1 MQENYELVQR
11 GFRILV
17 GSMSS
22 YIGQTLNK
30 IYGDEWWNELLSTL
44 QYPKDLPTKGTYD
57 ELVDSLDIANCLRI
71 IDWMWGP
78 VFRNHLTP
86 SSRAWSKEL
95 MGLRN
100 SVAHYGQQDLD
111 QPMAERGL
119 DTMALLCAEI
129 DHDGAEEIRKIYR
142 EVRARASDAIRPT
155 TVLRYAELP
164 ESASKRGALKEGS
177 LLNIPASAWTH
188 TVLEHNL
195 VKYLTAYI
203 PIEPK
208 VGLIGRDDV
217 VNKVRTMLDSH
228 KNIALVSGIG
238 GIGKTAVMAQICND
252 IITEDRKDTYVAWI
266 TCGESYIDDFL
277 CLRQALGIPEELK
290 CEVAYKE
297 VIGKL
302 RKLNGTIYLF
312 LDDMGRMPDRKE
324 LGMYNTLRPNV
335 RIMITSRHEIKGI
348 PHVDL
353 QELKKDSAIKMFY
366 DYYGRDKEQ
375 KYVSDAWWIIKSDSV
390 RSHTQLVELLAKAA
404 NVFYGRLP
412 EFRRKLEE
420 KGYLDVSHR
429 RFDSGR
435 FANNTIKEIVIQLY
449 NVSDLSEEQQR
460 IMRLFSIF
468 TAEKVI
474 YGAVE
479 EWAGFDE
486 DTVDGLARL
495 GWLVRAENGF
505 IIRQIIKDS
514 LVEQVGENLK
524 IEDYGD
530 LLNRVIDTNEYMPRD
545 LEYSEVQERLV
556 LTVDVA
562 RYLWTRVEGF
572 LENEN
577 HSEEYKELFM
587 SSGVLFNNIAGVF
600 RAQAD
605 YEKALEYYGKA
616 LAISERVLGT
626 EHPDTAT
633 TYNDTGRVYYCQDD
647 YARAL
652 EYYMKALSIRERV
665 LGSDHPDTAA
675 TYNNMALVYD
685 AQGDYEMALEYY
697 VKALSIREQVLGME
711 HPDTAMTYNNMV
723 SLLRV
728 QVDYEKALVIVEKVL
743 DPEWP
748 STVMT
753 YNKMAGVYE
762 NMGHYPKALAC
773 YAKAL
778 SISER
783 VLGPEHPSTATAY
796 NNMAVVYYKRGDFKN
811 SLKYFEKAL
820 AVRKMKLGI
829 NHPNTQNTMKWI
841 DKAKT
846 EVHTISEMYK
856 YRG

>member
-1 MQENYELVQR
+1 MANYL
-11 GFRILV
+11 GFRPSDNPKYYFLSYNTEDADRV
-17 GSMSS
+17 GEIAGQMSQAGIELW
-22 YIGQTLNK
+22 YDKGIEYGEKWERTIAEK
-30 IYGDEWWNELLSTL
+30 IYGCQAVVLFFTRGILYKENSYVEKEYKMALKFSKKIYVVMMDEIDDEDVPPVRMPWWTDIQDLQCIEAPIFANSDVVVEEIVSVLTVKREPDTGDVRSESANIELRS
-44 QYPKDLPTKGTYD
+44 TYD
-57 ELVDSLDIANCLRI
+57 A
-71 IDWMWGP
+71 
-78 VFRNHLTP
+78 
-86 SSRAWSKEL
+86 
-95 MGLRN
+95 
-100 SVAHYGQQDLD
+100 
-111 QPMAERGL
+111 
-119 DTMALLCAEI
+119 
-129 DHDGAEEIRKIYR
+129 
-142 EVRARASDAIRPT
+142 
-155 TVLRYAELP
+155 
-164 ESASKRGALKEGS
+164 
-177 LLNIPASAWTH
+177 NIPASAWTH

-277 CLRQALGIPEELK
+277 GLRQALGIPEGLE
-290 CEVAYKE
+290 CEDAYKE

-302 RKLNGTIYLF
+302 RKLNGTLYLF

-486 DTVDGLARL
+486 DTVDGLAKL

-600 RAQAD
+600 RAQVD

-665 LGSDHPDTAA
+665 LGSDHPDTAT

-697 VKALSIREQVLGME
+697 VKALSIREQVLGVE

-753 YNKMAGVYE
+753 YSKMAGVYE